1 VTKKML
7 ITHIRLNL
15 GTLVFMSILF
25 LNIFIFFQLILGCAV
40 NCDHKQEYI
49 ENIMSMDASSQQ
61 LIMQAIQEIL
71 NLPVRPLTFWYHRE
85 IRLECRCLQK
95 CFLIWNYYE
104 CSLWAPPLV
113 LIQSK
118 GTVFWSNLV
127 FFFYNKS
134 KILTI
139 LFIFEDP

>member
-1 VTKKML
+1 MFSEYKRFQDEKDFWNISGFDHARPCIHVDP
-7 ITHIRLNL
+7 
-15 GTLVFMSILF
+15 F
-25 LNIFIFFQLILGCAV
+25 LEFFQLILGCAV

-95 CFLIWNYYE
+95 CFLI
-104 CSLWAPPLV
+104 
-113 LIQSK
+113 
-118 GTVFWSNLV
+118 
-127 FFFYNKS
+127 
-134 KILTI
+134 
-139 LFIFEDP
+139 